1 MNYNP
6 KNSLLEQT
14 NGDEI
19 LEEIENIKTDISS
32 LKNNIKNNISADISF
47 IKKELISMNNQIKD
61 IKNLMIKHFHSNNL
75 NDNDNNDLINTNNNK
90 IPTLF
95 NNTSSKKKISERN
108 VILSFN
114 DKDFLIKVNDYMT
127 LEEFIS
133 IAENNLKIIIKDNIQ
148 IHYFNAFGI
157 KKLISNEID
166 FSNTLIE
173 KVFKYYFTEKNSLKT
188 KKNLLGPKKNIYYDY
203 NFLISS
209 KFEES
214 NISTGTNKYIS
225 KSPDLKNNDNKKT
238 IKHYQKEIESFQ
250 SNVKE
255 AMDHFS
261 SVAFISDEV
270 KLDDYINSAVYVS
283 DLMKKINI
291 NDKKNHP
298 EKLINPK
305 KILNY
310 PGLINNSS
318 NKEDYNF
325 ILSLIYKTLK
335 EKGINT
341 AIYKENQGSEKL
353 DGASLQYLFSG
364 LTEKKKLEISFD
376 LGSKTNKTLLKKGK
390 ELTNFISE
398 WKIKLS
404 NKLNAEVNDI
414 ILVNPKEKNGM
425 CSLDLFQNKSD
436 ININI
441 KKLKSFDEI
450 KNIEEKPLIE
460 ACQLNLDIF
469 DPAGDNQDGG
479 WGIGEKRGGED
490 YLPPIGWNAYGLKVK
505 GKYDFGNDTWL
516 NYMDKDGVF
525 AVAYFGLSNIYGNK
539 SNLKHFFKLFT
550 TLF

>member
-1 MNYNP
+1 
-6 KNSLLEQT
+6 
-14 NGDEI
+14 
-19 LEEIENIKTDISS
+19 
-32 LKNNIKNNISADISF
+32 
-47 IKKELISMNNQIKD
+47 MNNQIKD

-188 KKNLLGPKKNIYYDY
+188 KINLLASKKKIYYD
-203 NFLISS
+203 NNSFISS

-225 KSPDLKNNDNKKT
+225 KSPDFKNNDNKKT

-364 LTEKKKLEISFD
+364 LTEKK
-376 LGSKTNKTLLKKGK
+376 N
-390 ELTNFISE
+390 
-398 WKIKLS
+398 
-404 NKLNAEVNDI
+404 
-414 ILVNPKEKNGM
+414 
-425 CSLDLFQNKSD
+425 
-436 ININI
+436 
-441 KKLKSFDEI
+441 
-450 KNIEEKPLIE
+450 
-460 ACQLNLDIF
+460 
-469 DPAGDNQDGG
+469 
-479 WGIGEKRGGED
+479 
-490 YLPPIGWNAYGLKVK
+490 
-505 GKYDFGNDTWL
+505 
-516 NYMDKDGVF
+516 
-525 AVAYFGLSNIYGNK
+525 
-539 SNLKHFFKLFT
+539 
-550 TLF
+550 